1 MKKEAAAAVSMIEN
15 IYKYGPLIIWGA
27 ATAILLI
34 YKLDKEFPQ
43 ITKDLEERES
53 AEISEEKM
61 FDRDKSPHIECAVV
75 FYGFI

>member
-1 MKKEAAAAVSMIEN
+1 MIEN

-53 AEISEEKM
+53 AEISEEKN
-61 FDRDKSPHIECAVV
+61 V
-75 FYGFI
+75 